1 MLAMAAF
8 YWLTEFTAHWLYRL
22 QSATAGFTGNNCP
35 VSSRH
40 AAVVAMLTT
49 RASKGGRNKEDASP
63 STAMDH
69 ARLPALVWLQSALLA
84 DRRTST
90 AQPPPFWLAPTPAA
104 VTIRF
109 RRRRHRPCEAVI
121 TMCTSSFQ
129 TKKPKKRLA

>member
-1 MLAMAAF
+1 MAAF

-63 STAMDH
+63 SAAM
-69 ARLPALVWLQSALLA
+69 ATLLQSALFA

-121 TMCTSSFQ
+121 TMCTLSFQ
-129 TKKPKKRLA
+129 TKKPKKRLV